1 MNINKDITYYSA
13 SGARLS
19 YVDKTNDTENDEKD
33 FNHTENTENSYN
45 NYDGHSKI
53 AYIKASDSIK
63 AKCGD
68 KEITILD
75 NNGNTNLQKIY
86 IDEDDSFISNLDTL
100 ISIFGN
106 NFTEEQAKELCR
118 NIGKAIDATS
128 NY

>member
-1 MNINKDITYYSA
+1 MNVENNKIKYYKEPI
-13 SGARLS
+13 SGAELS
-19 YVDKTNDTENDEKD
+19 YE
-33 FNHTENTENSYN
+33 ENTDDSRL
-45 NYDGHSKI
+45 
-53 AYIKASDSIK
+53 AYIEASDSIK

-86 IDEDDSFISNLDTL
+86 IDGDDSFISDLDTL
-100 ISIFGN
+100 ISIFEN

-118 NIGKAIDATS
+118 NIGKAIGATS